1 MSDLTHADATADLAV
16 TGMTCGSCAA
26 RIERTLNELDGVE
39 ATVNYATDRAAVRYD
54 PERVGPDDLVAA
66 VCELGYG
73 ATVRADSHTAPAEH
87 RDHGAG
93 HEHDHTEPLDQA
105 RRRLVGSAVFAIP
118 VLLLSMV
125 PSLQFDRWQW
135 VALVLAAPVVT
146 WGAAPFHRTALR
158 HLRHRQTNMD
168 TLISLGVVAATGWS
182 LYALLWGG
190 AGEVGMKMSLRLA
203 ARGTGTDDL
212 YLEVASGVTLFLLTG
227 RYLEARA
234 KRRSGAALD
243 ALLSLGAK
251 DVALLEPDPAG
262 GPDRERRAPVAEL
275 HVGSRFVVRPGEQVA
290 TDGIVEDGAS
300 AIDASMLTGEA
311 VPVEVGPGDA
321 VTGATVNQGGRLVV
335 RATRVGE
342 DTQLAR
348 IARLVEQAQ
357 SGKAAVQRLADRISS
372 IFVPVVLVL
381 AALTLVAWLA
391 TGRAVVDG
399 FAAAVAVLIIACPC
413 ALGLATPTALLVG
426 TGRGAQL
433 GVLIR
438 GPEVL
443 ESTRAVD
450 TIVLDKT
457 GTVTTGRMGLVGVTT
472 AGDVDEDEAL
482 RLVGAL
488 EAASEHPIGR
498 AIATAAEERTGPLP
512 PVTAFANRAGLGVEG
527 EVDGHRVVAG
537 RPGLIAEAGA
547 IVPRALVEARRAAEA
562 EGRTVVL
569 AGWDGRATAAF
580 VVADTVKPTSA
591 AAIAELRDL
600 GLRPVL
606 LTGDNAATARSVA
619 GQVGIDPDEDGAV
632 VAEVLPED
640 KVAVV
645 QRLQGEGR
653 VVAMVGDGVND
664 AAALATADLG
674 LAMGTG
680 TDAAIEASDLTLV
693 RGDLGATVDALRLSR
708 ATLRTI
714 KGNLVWAF
722 GYNVAAIPLAA
733 LGFLNPLLAGGAM
746 ACSSL
751 FVVGNS
757 LRLFR
762 FRSTAPKI

>member
-73 ATVRADSHTAPAEH
+73 ATVRADPHTAPAEH

>member
-1 MSDLTHADATADLAV
+1 VSDHLATEGRVDLAV
-16 TGMTCGSCAA
+16 TGMTCASCAA
-26 RIERTLNELDGVE
+26 RIEKRLNELEGVE

-54 PERVGPDDLVAA
+54 ADHVGPDDLVAA
-66 VCELGYG
+66 VCDLGYG
-73 ATVRADSHTAPAEH
+73 ATVRPDPHARTVEH
-87 RDHGAG
+87 DHGAA
-93 HEHDHTEPLDQA
+93 HDHDHTEPIDQA
-105 RRRLVGSAVFAIP
+105 RRRLAVSALFGIP
-118 VLLLSMV
+118 VVLLSMI
-125 PSLQFDRWQW
+125 PSVQFNRWQW
-135 VALVLAAPVVT
+135 VALALAAPVVT

-158 HLRHRQTNMD
+158 HLRHGQTNMD
-168 TLISLGVVAATGWS
+168 TLISLGVVAATAWS
-182 LYALLWGG
+182 LYALLWGE
-190 AGEVGMKMSLRLA
+190 AGEVGMRMSFHLA

-251 DVALLEPDPAG
+251 DVSLLEPDADG
-262 GPDRERRAPVAEL
+262 VERERRAPVAEL
-275 HVGSRFVVRPGEQVA
+275 AVGRRFVVRPGEQIA
-290 TDGIVEDGAS
+290 TDGVVEEGAS
-300 AIDASMLTGEA
+300 AVDASMLTGES
-311 VPVEVGPGDA
+311 VPVEVGPGDTVA
-321 VTGATVNQGGRLVV
+321 GATVNQGGRLVV
-335 RATRVGE
+335 RATRVGQ

-357 SGKAAVQRLADRISS
+357 SGKAAVQRLADRVSAV
-372 IFVPVVLVL
+372 FVPVVIVL
-381 AALTLVAWLA
+381 AALTLATWLA
-391 TGRAVVDG
+391 TGHAVVDAI
-399 FAAAVAVLIIACPC
+399 AAAVAVLIIACPC

-457 GTVTTGRMGLVGVTT
+457 GTVTTGRMALVEVAT
-472 AGDVDEDEAL
+472 ADGVDEGEAL
-482 RLVGAL
+482 RRVGAL

-498 AIATAAEERTGPLP
+498 AIAAAAEERTGPLP
-512 PVTAFANRAGLGVEG
+512 AVTGFANRAGLGVVG
-527 EVDGHRVVAG
+527 DVDGHRVVAG
-537 RPGLIAEAGA
+537 RASLVTAEGA
-547 IVPRALVEARRAAEA
+547 ILPRALVEARKAAEA

-569 AGWDGRATAAF
+569 AGWDGVATAAF

-591 AAIAELRDL
+591 AAIADLRAL

-619 GQVGIDPDEDGAV
+619 RQVGIDPDDPEAV

-645 QRLQGEGR
+645 QRLHDQGR

-693 RGDLGATVDALRLSR
+693 RGDLGAAVDAIRLSR

-714 KGNLVWAF
+714 QGNLVWAF
-722 GYNVAAIPLAA
+722 AYNVAALPLAA
-733 LGFLNPLLAGGAM
+733 FGFLNPLLAGGAM
-746 ACSSL
+746 AASSL

-762 FRSTAPKI
+762 FRSTRPEI